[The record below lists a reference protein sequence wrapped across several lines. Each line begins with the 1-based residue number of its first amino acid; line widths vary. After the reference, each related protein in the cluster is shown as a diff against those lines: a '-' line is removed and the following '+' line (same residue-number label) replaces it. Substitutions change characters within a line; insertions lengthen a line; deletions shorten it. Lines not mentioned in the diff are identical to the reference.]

1 VCSKETLPIIIGGD
15 FNIIRNPGEKNNE
28 SYNDR
33 WPFLFNVVIGTLN
46 LRELE
51 MSGRKFTWANRLQNQ
66 TFEKLDRVLVCT
78 DFESKYPLT
87 TVLALSR
94 EISDHTPL
102 LYTTNNPSLA
112 YQPQFKFELG
122 WLLRDGFCD
131 MVRDVW
137 HSVAVEGT
145 PLERWQA
152 KIRRLRQY
160 LKGWAKNV
168 SGAYKKEKKELL
180 NKLDELDKKAENS
193 LLNEME
199 LNLKHV
205 LNEWLAE
212 LLREEE
218 LKWYQRA
225 KVKHLL
231 EGDANTKYFHLLAN
245 GRHRKT
251 RIFQLEDGDTIISG
265 DAHLK

>member
-1 VCSKETLPIIIGGD
+1 M
-15 FNIIRNPGEKNNE
+15 
-28 SYNDR
+28 
-33 WPFLFNVVIGTLN
+33 N

-51 MSGRKFTWANRLQNQ
+51 LTGRKFTWANHLQNQ
-66 TFEKLDRVLVCT
+66 TFEKLDRILVCT
-78 DFESKYPLT
+78 DFESKYPGA
-87 TVLALSR
+87 TVQALNR

-102 LYTTNNPSLA
+102 FCNTNNPSSA

-131 MVRDVW
+131 LVRDVW
-137 HSVAVEGT
+137 QSVHIEGT

-160 LKGWAKNV
+160 LRGWAKNL
-168 SGAYKKEKKELL
+168 SGAYKKEKKALL
-180 NKLDELDKKAENS
+180 DKLDELDKKAENS
-193 LLNEME
+193 SLVEPE

-205 LNEWLAE
+205 LNERLAE

-231 EGDANTKYFHLLAN
+231 EGDANTKYYHLL
-245 GRHRKT
+245 G
-251 RIFQLEDGDTIISG
+251 FFS
-265 DAHLK
+265 